1 MQTKINADENAMFPK
16 LIMRELG
23 LRPGDVLKVAV
34 EGGSIILPTKKTP
47 AGCRRYQEDY
57 VAKVRKRA
65 LGFR

>member
-1 MQTKINADENAMFPK
+1 MFPK
-16 LIMRELG
+16 LVMRKLG